1 MSSDSPAKKYDPT
14 DGPWPLSI
22 AALLDDVH
30 HQQARF
36 LQRAWSQAQPEADP
50 LRLVPHMS
58 VHVATAYGDGL
69 REVVAKIAETTAPLK
84 VRCGGLGFFTTTRPV
99 VYVPVVR
106 DDRLSAL
113 HARLWDALSDVARGT
128 LNLYAPE
135 AWLPHVT
142 LAQGPLDTD
151 RLAALLEVP
160 AARGPQWHATLQ
172 GLALVESGPD
182 GDRVIWDET
191 LRGVESLSPVQ

>member
-1 MSSDSPAKKYDPT
+1 MTDSRPAEKYDPT

-22 AALLDDVH
+22 AAMLDDVH

-36 LQRAWSQAQPEADP
+36 LQRAWSQAQPEAEP

-58 VHVATAYGDGL
+58 LHMATAYGSGL
-69 REVVAKIAETTAPLK
+69 REAVAAVAASQPPLP

-106 DDRLSAL
+106 DDRLSRL
-113 HARLWDALSDVARGT
+113 HAHLWEKLTPVARGT
-128 LNLYAPE
+128 LHWYAPDG
-135 AWLPHVT
+135 WLPHVT
-142 LAQGPLDTD
+142 LAHGHLDTE
-151 RLAALLEVP
+151 RLAALLAVP
-160 AARGPQWHATLQ
+160 AARGPQWEATLN

-182 GDRVIWDET
+182 GDRVVWE
-191 LRGVESLSPVQ
+191 EPLSG

>member
-1 MSSDSPAKKYDPT
+1 MSTHDPAKKRDPT

-36 LQRAWSQAQPEADP
+36 LQRAWSKAQPEADP
-50 LRLVPHMS
+50 LKLVPHLS
-58 VHVATAYGDGL
+58 LHVATAYGAGL
-69 REVVAKIAETTAPLK
+69 RELVANIAAEHAPLP

-106 DDRLSAL
+106 GERLSAL
-113 HARLWDALSDVARGT
+113 HGRLWERLSDVAHGS
-128 LNLYAPE
+128 LHWYAPE
-135 AWLPHVT
+135 SWLPHVT

-160 AARGPQWHATLQ
+160 AARGPQWEATLT
-172 GLALVESGPD
+172 GLALVESAPD
-182 GDRVIWDET
+182 GDRVIWEEP
-191 LRGVESLSPVQ
+191 LGG